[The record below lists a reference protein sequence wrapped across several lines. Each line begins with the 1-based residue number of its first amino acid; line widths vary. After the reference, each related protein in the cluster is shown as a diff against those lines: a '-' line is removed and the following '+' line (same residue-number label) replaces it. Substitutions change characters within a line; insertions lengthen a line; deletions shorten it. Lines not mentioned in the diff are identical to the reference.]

1 MRFSIPKVYL
11 RQNLPEVLRKCGYFS
26 SSQRIASQLSYI
38 KRLSKSQNYPRF
50 HLYIKETNQNYQFN
64 LHLDQKK
71 PSYLGQKAH
80 SGEYDEPLVK
90 EEVERIK
97 SIFNNK

>member
-26 SSQRIASQLSYI
+26 SSQRITSQLSYI

-64 LHLDQKK
+64 LHLDQKRV
-71 PSYLGQKAH
+71 SYQEQKAH
-80 SGEYDEPLVK
+80 SGEYDEPVVR
-90 EEVERIK
+90 EEAKRIK
-97 SIFNNK
+97 SLII